1 MNSVSKPTLLK
12 ISSFIIA
19 GFLFAGSLRAET
31 RVIDLADS
39 LRLADERNAELA
51 IAVER
56 SKQAAIES
64 QQSWLQWLPTLRY
77 GTSFA
82 HQDGLLQETDGNL
95 LDAERNG
102 RFDGF
107 GSGGIGAGLTSRP
120 GLALEIDTAEA
131 VFGISLQKQKRI
143 AAEART
149 ESERLQIMLRVSEA
163 YYDLAKAERNLQ
175 LSQRAVA
182 NAEELSKIT
191 RDYADAGEG
200 LIADAERAGVE
211 ALLQQQNLE
220 NARFAQAEAAAK
232 LNALLQLGADVELKT
247 DGNTIAPLNLPG
259 LSSDLEQL
267 LATARS
273 QRPEIR
279 STIADRKAV
288 EAANRETSLSPLF
301 PNVGASYS
309 DTDFGGGVGS
319 NNNLESSREETTFAI
334 YWELDQLGLG
344 SLNKSRIQKSK
355 LRQAEAMERHAEAQ
369 IEASVIQAYTRWKA
383 TEKQLDLARAMVDSA
398 RKSYELSRERVFENQ
413 GLPLEAMQAMQAL
426 AQAETN
432 YVVVVARYNL
442 SQIALK
448 AAIGEAAQ

>member
-1 MNSVSKPTLLK
+1 MNSATKSTLLK
-12 ISSFIIA
+12 ICSFIVT
-19 GFLFAGSLRAET
+19 GFALVATLRAET
-31 RVIDLADS
+31 RVIDLADA

-51 IAVER
+51 IAVET

-64 QQSWLQWLPTLRY
+64 QQAWLQWLPTVRY
-77 GTSFA
+77 GASFA
-82 HQDGLLQETDGNL
+82 HQDGLLQETDGDL
-95 LDAERNG
+95 LDTERNG

-107 GSGGIGAGLTSRP
+107 GSGGIGAGLASRP
-120 GLALEIDTAEA
+120 GLALEIDTADA
-131 VFGISLQKQKRI
+131 VFGVSLQKQRRI

-163 YYDLAKAERNLQ
+163 YYELAKAERNLQ
-175 LSQRAVA
+175 LAQRAVA
-182 NAEELSKIT
+182 NAAELAKIT
-191 RDYADAGEG
+191 RDYADVGEG

-211 ALLQQQNLE
+211 SLLQQQSLE
-220 NARFAQAEAAAK
+220 NARFAHADAAAK
-232 LNALLQLGADVELKT
+232 LNALLQLGTDVELKT

-259 LSSDLEQL
+259 LSGNLEQL

-279 STIADRKAV
+279 STTADRRAA

-301 PNVGASYS
+301 PHVGATYS

-319 NNNLESSREETTFAI
+319 NNNLESSREETTFAV

-355 LRQAEAMERHAEAQ
+355 LRQAEAMERHTEAQ
-369 IEASVIQAYTRWKA
+369 IDASVIQAFTRWKA
-383 TEKQLDLARAMVDSA
+383 TEKQLDLAKTMVDSA

-448 AAIGEAAQ
+448 TAIGEAAQ